1 MRMISFIECCFTT
14 LNKINHPY
22 YARVLRAGAMVRL
35 CGGEGMR
42 WRDDA
47 VARWY
52 GDEVLRWCDGKVVR
66 GGAVTRYCG
75 GAMARWCDGKVVR

>member
-1 MRMISFIECCFTT
+1 MRW
-14 LNKINHPY
+14 Y
-22 YARVLRAGAMVRL
+22 
-35 CGGEGMR
+35 GGEGMR

-75 GAMARWCDGKVVR
+75 GAMASLDFF

>member
-1 MRMISFIECCFTT
+1 MMRW
-14 LNKINHPY
+14 Y
-22 YARVLRAGAMVRL
+22 
-35 CGGEGMR
+35 GGEGMR

-52 GDEVLRWCDGKVVR
+52 GDEVLRWCDGKVVC

-75 GAMARWCDGKVVR
+75 GAMASLDFFEIFKFSPPGGGEKAKFLASSSHECRRS